1 MKYGSWRT
9 TTDNKSV
16 YLVDQLGNVVTRQ
29 GRTGQDAF
37 ITIPMD
43 KLAPLGT
50 EYAKMGTVGEQG
62 YVGMIS
68 ARRAAMLQKVNAG
81 QLF

>member
-1 MKYGSWRT
+1 MKHGSWRT

-29 GRTGQDAF
+29 GRTGQDVF

-50 EYAKMGTVGEQG
+50 DFAKMGTFGEDSYIANIG
-62 YVGMIS
+62 D
-68 ARRAAMLQKVNAG
+68 RRAAMLQKVNAG